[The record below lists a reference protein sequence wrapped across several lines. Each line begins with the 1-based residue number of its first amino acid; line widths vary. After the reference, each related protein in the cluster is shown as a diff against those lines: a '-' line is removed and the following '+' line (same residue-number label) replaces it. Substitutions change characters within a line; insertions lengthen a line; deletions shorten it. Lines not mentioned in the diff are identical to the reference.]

1 MGSLHD
7 LREESGESGET
18 ELRADSSTQP
28 MTTPGAAPVARSM
41 LKAREGKRRSVG
53 VWVLR
58 GPIRFYQ
65 LAVSPMMPPACRY
78 YPTCSNYAIEAID
91 KYGPLKGGWLAVRR
105 ILRCHPFRPG
115 GFDPVP

>member
-1 MGSLHD
+1 MGLLQESL
-7 LREESGESGET
+7 ENSGVH
-18 ELRADSSTQP
+18 ELRHTHTRVLKVCSVMIELEKNT
-28 MTTPGAAPVARSM
+28 APVKQHRSM
-41 LKAREGKRRSVG
+41 PIWL
-53 VWVLR
+53 LR

-65 LAVSPMMPPACRY
+65 LAISPMMPAACRY

-91 KYGPLKGGWLAVRR
+91 KYGAMKGGWMAVRR